1 MKIAIPTQNTEIAP
15 NMGKCRTF
23 TLIDV
28 QEDGSFSKNAIT
40 LEHEGNIPV
49 VSMLADQKVDTLIC
63 GEIGLM
69 TRSAMEMIEIE
80 LIPGCSGN
88 VDAAVSRYL
97 AGEPQGDP
105 SILSVEITMDEND
118 PMQCMHDCAN
128 CHSCHVSNETLQQ
141 VQEKL
146 HLKEIQ

>member
-1 MKIAIPTQNTEIAP
+1 MRIAIPTQDTDIAP

-28 QEDGSFSKNAIT
+28 QDDGSFSKEHVT
-40 LEHEGNIPV
+40 LEHEGNIPA
-49 VSMLADQKVDTLIC
+49 VSMLADRKVDTLIC

-88 VDAAVSRYL
+88 VDTAVTRYL

-118 PMQCMHDCAN
+118 PMQCMHDCAS
-128 CHSCHVSNETLQQ
+128 CRGCHVSEETLQQ

-146 HLKEIQ
+146 HLDEVK